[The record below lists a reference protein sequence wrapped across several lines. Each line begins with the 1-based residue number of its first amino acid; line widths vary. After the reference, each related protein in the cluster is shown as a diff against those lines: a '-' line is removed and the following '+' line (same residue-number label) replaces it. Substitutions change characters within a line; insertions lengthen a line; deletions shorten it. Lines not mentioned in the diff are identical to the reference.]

1 LARAERSMMVDVT
14 IGVVVVII
22 GIVLLAF
29 ELVHP
34 GALLFIPGSILLVAG
49 FLYLFFPTYLLD
61 SAYGPI
67 AIVVTAVLATVIEI
81 YYYRW
86 VAPTHNPLSTTSGGL
101 VGEVGVVVAPIVP
114 DTLKGKVRV
123 RSEIW
128 SAKAA
133 VPIPAG
139 AHVRVVKG
147 EGVAVSV
154 EQVEPPANG

>member
-1 LARAERSMMVDVT
+1 MVIDYT
-14 IGVVVVII
+14 IGILVVII

-61 SAYGPI
+61 SPYGPI
-67 AIVVTAVLATVIEI
+67 AIVVVAVLSTLIEI
-81 YYYRW
+81 FYYRW
-86 VAPTHNPLSTTSGGL
+86 VAPTHNPLSTTTHGL
-101 VGEVGVVVAPIVP
+101 VGEVGVVTAAIVP

-128 SAKAA
+128 SAKAS

-154 EQVEPPANG
+154 ELVDPPPGG